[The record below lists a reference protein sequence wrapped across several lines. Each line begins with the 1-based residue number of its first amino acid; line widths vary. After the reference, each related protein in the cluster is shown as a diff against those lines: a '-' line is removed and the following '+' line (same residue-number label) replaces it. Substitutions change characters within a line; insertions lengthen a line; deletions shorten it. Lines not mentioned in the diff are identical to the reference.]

1 MQAGCILTENM
12 RQKRVILFSI
22 VLVSGLFLNACELL
36 QRETYCSDYAAGE
49 LRLNDTIELRY
60 GELYCNPRHDILL
73 SVDSIQ
79 DSRCPEGALCIW
91 EGNGRVR
98 INLRHGEIRSSFWL
112 NTHVNFLQ
120 DTLIDGLNYELTD
133 LLPYPEVG
141 MEYELEDARVLLL
154 ITD

>member
-1 MQAGCILTENM
+1 MS
-12 RQKRVILFSI
+12 QKRVILFSI
-22 VLVSGLFLNACELL
+22 VLVSGLLLNACELL
-36 QRETYCSDYAAGE
+36 QRETYCSDYAARE

-60 GELYCNPRHDILL
+60 GELYCNSRHDILL

-79 DSRCPEGALCIW
+79 DSRCPIGAYCIW
-91 EGNGRVR
+91 EGNGRVY
-98 INLRHGEIRSSFWL
+98 INLSHGGMHSSFWL

-120 DTLIDGLNYELTD
+120 DSLVDGLNYELTD

-141 MEYELEDARVLLL
+141 MDYELEDVRVLLL